1 MTNKLARL
9 MALSVLCMAADEA
22 ASGAGGGTPGGN
34 DTKASGKKKAEV
46 TMVKMEDG
54 REVGFAG
61 KRKINKETLIDEG
74 KIALDNDTV
83 TIQDGAVT
91 IRMDFRNGA
100 TRLFPIKAAMLAK
113 FAGHGGEQKYGDELA
128 SPADKPLSED
138 DMVLAV
144 EELHDQLYN
153 KGEWRATSEG
163 GFGGASVVVKAI
175 MEASG
180 KTMEEVKKF
189 LDGKLEAAK
198 AKGEKLSRRDLYDS
212 FRNPNSKVG
221 QIVERLEKERLAKD
235 SKVDAD
241 AALNELGVAE
251 AASA

>member
-1 MTNKLARL
+1 
-9 MALSVLCMAADEA
+9 MAEGQTQEQSQE
-22 ASGAGGGTPGGN
+22 S
-34 DTKASGKKKAEV
+34 KGKKKAEV

-61 KRKINKETLIDEG
+61 KRKVNKETLIDESKVIIDG
-74 KIALDNDTV
+74 DTV
-83 TIQDGAVT
+83 TVQDGAVSV
-91 IRMDFRNGA
+91 RMDFRNGA
-100 TRLFPIKAAMLAK
+100 TRTFPIKAAMLAK

-128 SPADKPLSED
+128 APADKPLSED

-153 KGEWRATSEG
+153 KGEWRATAEGG

-189 LDGKLEAAK
+189 LQGKLDAAK
-198 AKGEKLSRRDLYDS
+198 ARNEKLSRKELYDS

-221 QIVERLEKERLAKD
+221 QIVERLEKERLAKE
-235 SKVDAD
+235 SKVNAD
-241 AALNELGVAE
+241 EALSELGVA
-251 AASA
+251 AAA